1 MGLGVTLGAG
11 SQVDGGAHCWG
22 LQVKASPSE
31 SKRPLRWLCRL
42 TAVIISSRVS
52 HWLPLGHPAFILR
65 LRTKAL
71 GCSDQGRLRRGTP
84 CLVVSLPEACLGF
97 SPSHQLAGGRESQE
111 QRGRSCCLAGVQGE
125 GRNAL
130 PDRLSPE
137 SPARVSSQWL
147 SSGSQASLSHA
158 LSCEQSPLGT
168 CGQLSLSSELWAR
181 DAGCVGNVGT
191 GGGVEYVLDSA
202 QAHTSNTA
210 RGQRR
215 ARRERKR
222 EKDKAEASSQR
233 AAVTIAVSIVAAHTS

>member
-1 MGLGVTLGAG
+1 MLGCESARGLPGLLPITPACWGQGESGAEGPLMLPGRGAG
-11 SQVDGGAHCWG
+11 RREEC
-22 LQVKASPSE
+22 SP
-31 SKRPLRWLCRL
+31 RP
-42 TAVIISSRVS
+42 S
-52 HWLPLGHPAFILR
+52 G
-65 LRTKAL
+65 
-71 GCSDQGRLRRGTP
+71 
-84 CLVVSLPEACLGF
+84 
-97 SPSHQLAGGRESQE
+97 
-111 QRGRSCCLAGVQGE
+111 
-125 GRNAL
+125 
-130 PDRLSPE
+130 
-137 SPARVSSQWL
+137 VSSQWL

-202 QAHTSNTA
+202 QAHASNTA

-222 EKDKAEASSQR
+222 EKHKAEASSQR